1 MPKTKSTEIVAPESQ
16 NAGVDH
22 SIHLHSSEQMEKVL
36 NDSVHL
42 TVTSPPYITTLFH
55 EGQEF
60 NYSGFSTTIARL
72 LARFTASRF
81 WVGAT
86 RSMWAIASA
95 TTTAP
100 AQAEDVGPLL
110 KAGCNGVH
118 ADSFGCAARG
128 AGLRHVDRQ
137 LRGTKHDIDRSESLL
152 PPPVP

>member
-60 NYSGFSTTIARL
+60 NYSGFLDHYRTVVSEIY
-72 LARFTASRF
+72 
-81 WVGAT
+81 
-86 RSMWAIASA
+86 RSMIQSA
-95 TTTAP
+95 DLMTSRLCSMTST
-100 AQAEDVGPLL
+100 E
-110 KAGCNGVH
+110 
-118 ADSFGCAARG
+118 
-128 AGLRHVDRQ
+128 
-137 LRGTKHDIDRSESLL
+137 
-152 PPPVP
+152 

>member
-86 RSMWAIASA
+86 RSMWATSSRSIGTRSSA
-95 TTTAP
+95 RCS
-100 AQAEDVGPLL
+100 VS
-110 KAGCNGVH
+110 H
-118 ADSFGCAARG
+118 S
-128 AGLRHVDRQ
+128 GLISS
-137 LRGTKHDIDRSESLL
+137 KS
-152 PPPVP
+152 P